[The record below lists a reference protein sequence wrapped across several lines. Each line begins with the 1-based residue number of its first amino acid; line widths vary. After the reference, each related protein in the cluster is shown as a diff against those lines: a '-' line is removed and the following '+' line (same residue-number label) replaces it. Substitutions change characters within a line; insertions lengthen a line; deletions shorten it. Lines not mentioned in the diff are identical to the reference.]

1 MFAFLRKAT
10 PCAVGLISIASIWS
24 SAASAQA
31 TDEQKRLQHEWWQ
44 WVMAIPSSDSP
55 VYDKTGN
62 RCGVGQR
69 GDVWFL
75 AGSTGGKI
83 TRKCTVPAGVSLLVP
98 VVNNFC
104 FPDASYTESACTSD
118 TIAFIDSFS
127 TGTLLLEVDGA
138 AIKPTRVK
146 DTSDFT
152 FAVGSNGFGGVKP
165 GVYRATVADG
175 YWGLLEPLA
184 PGRHTVHIVAQ
195 GPMFSLDV
203 TYDLDVVAPTN

>member
-1 MFAFLRKAT
+1 MTYVK
-10 PCAVGLISIASIWS
+10 
-24 SAASAQA
+24 Q
-31 TDEQKRLQHEWWQ
+31 LQHEWWQ

-55 VYDKTGN
+55 VCDKTGD
-62 RCGVGQR
+62 RCSVGQR

-83 TRKCTVPAGVSLLVP
+83 TRKCTVPEGVSLLVP

-104 FPDASYTESACTSD
+104 FPDAAYTDAACTSD

-127 TGTLLLEVDGA
+127 SGTVLPDLDGA
-138 AIKPTRVK
+138 PVTPTRAR

-152 FAVGSNGFGGVKP
+152 FAVGSNGFGGTKP

-175 YWGLLEPLA
+175 YWALIPPLA
-184 PGRHTVHIVAQ
+184 AGSHTIHVVAQ
-195 GPMFSLDV
+195 GPMFGLDV
-203 TYDLDVVAPTN
+203 TYSLDVVAPVN

>member
-1 MFAFLRKAT
+1 MSIEKLAPWAS
-10 PCAVGLISIASIWS
+10 ALIV
-24 SAASAQA
+24 SAAAWSGSAA
-31 TDEQKRLQHEWWQ
+31 AAEPPSPEQLQHEWWQ

-83 TRKCTVPAGVSLLVP
+83 TRKCTVPEGVSLLVP

-104 FPDASYTESACTSD
+104 FPDATYTDAACTDD
-118 TIAFIDSFS
+118 TIAFIESFAS
-127 TGTLLLEVDGA
+127 GTLLLEVDGGPA
-138 AIKPTRVK
+138 QLARIT
-146 DTSDFT
+146 DEDDFT
-152 FAVGSNGFGGVKP
+152 FTVGNNGFGGTKP

-175 YWGLLEPLA
+175 YWGLVEPLEA
-184 PGRHTVHIVAQ
+184 GPHTIHIVAQ

-203 TYDLDVVAPTN
+203 TYLLDVVKPVN